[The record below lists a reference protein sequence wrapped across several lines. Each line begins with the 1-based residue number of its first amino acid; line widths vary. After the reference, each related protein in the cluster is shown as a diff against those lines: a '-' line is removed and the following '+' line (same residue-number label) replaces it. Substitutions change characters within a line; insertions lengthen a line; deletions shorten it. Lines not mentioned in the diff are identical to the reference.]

1 MTKKQVHNAA
11 TGISTMV
18 DLTTEEQTA
27 FDNAATAHSNDE
39 INRRLK
45 ELRYQ
50 RNKLLVE
57 TDWMANSD
65 VTMSEAM
72 RTYRQDLRDITNGLD
87 TVAKVQTKLEIEDGK
102 YINFPTKPGV

>member
-1 MTKKQVHNAA
+1 MTKKQVHNAV

-39 INRRLK
+39 INRQLK

-65 VTMSEAM
+65 VTMSSEM
-72 RTYRQDLRDITNGLD
+72 TTYRQALRDITNGLD
-87 TVAKVQTKLEIEDGK
+87 TAAKVNTKLEIEDGEYK
-102 YINFPTKPGV
+102 NFPTKP